1 MEFWTKYRLQ
11 GRGETKIAKKM
22 FSLSERLELRY
33 VLKLIFSVI
42 PKTII
47 PALTTLVREERYLL
61 HRTVMNSPD
70 VKYFP

>member
-22 FSLSERLELRY
+22 FSLSERLELRN

-42 PKTII
+42 PK
-47 PALTTLVREERYLL
+47 
-61 HRTVMNSPD
+61 
-70 VKYFP
+70 K